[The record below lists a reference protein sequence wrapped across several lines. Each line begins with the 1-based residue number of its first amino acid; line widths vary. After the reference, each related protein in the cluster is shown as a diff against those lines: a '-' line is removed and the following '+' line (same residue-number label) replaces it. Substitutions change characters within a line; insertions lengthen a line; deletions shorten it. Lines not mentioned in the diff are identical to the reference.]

1 MKKLIYVL
9 IVLLS
14 FISCSKSLVVVNEND
29 LPEDIF
35 YLPEE
40 IRPYTGQ
47 CIIYFPG
54 TEVVKEQFTFKK
66 GMLHGTTISY
76 YQCGDLKIKGEYKD
90 GRLYGKWESWYE
102 GGKKKY
108 EVNYVNDTLSGN
120 YMQWYQTGVLKEKG
134 LYAENSRYGAWVE
147 YDEAGMIVKKLKFE

>member
-1 MKKLIYVL
+1 MKKLIFSL
-9 IVLLS
+9 IVILGLS
-14 FISCSKSLVVVNEND
+14 SCTKSLVVVNEND

-35 YLPEE
+35 YLPDQ

-47 CIIYFPG
+47 CVIYYKG
-54 TEVVKEQFTFKK
+54 TEVVKEQLTFKK
-66 GMLHGTTISY
+66 GILDGTLVSY
-76 YQCGDLKIKGEYKD
+76 YPNGELKIKGEYKQ

-120 YMQWYQTGVLKEKG
+120 YMQWYNTGVLKEKG
-134 LYAENSRYGAWVE
+134 LYAENSRSGAWVE
-147 YDEAGMIVKKLKFE
+147 YDEAGMIVKKIRFE